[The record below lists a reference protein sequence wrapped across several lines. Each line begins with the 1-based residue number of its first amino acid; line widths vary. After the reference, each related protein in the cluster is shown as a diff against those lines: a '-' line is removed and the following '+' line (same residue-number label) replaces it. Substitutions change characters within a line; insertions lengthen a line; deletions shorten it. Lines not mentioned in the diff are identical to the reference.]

1 MKMNIGSYLKYLLTV
16 IVNRNGYMNKE
27 FNEMSPCYEIH

>member
-16 IVNRNGYMNKE
+16 IVSRNGYMNKE
-27 FNEMSPCYEIH
+27 FNEMSPCYAIH

>member
-1 MKMNIGSYLKYLLTV
+1 MNNGSYFKYLLTA
-16 IVNRNGYMNKE
+16 IVSRNDYMNKE